1 MGRWLTIGSILLQC
15 AAGLAAQTADPAL
28 VARARRLLQAAP
40 LIDTHNDLPSML
52 LEKHKGDLTRVDL
65 GTVQAALCAD
75 VPRLVEGGVGAQ
87 YWSVFVESSTM
98 ATRTSLHEALREFDV
113 TLRLIRSQPKLELAR
128 TADDIERIHR
138 SGRIASLIGVEGGHM
153 IEQSAAALRVFYE
166 LGGRYMTLTHWDNVE
181 WADAATDRPEHD
193 GLTKRGEKLVR
204 EMNRLGMFVDISHV
218 SPDTM
223 RDVLR
228 VSRAPVIFSH
238 SSARGVTEH
247 VRNVPDDVLRALAA
261 NGGVVHVNFIADFI
275 APDAAAWRARRTA
288 ATEEMQGRL
297 DDQAAIDRTV
307 KEWEKANPPP
317 RGSLSLVADHVDHA
331 VKLAGIDHVGIGADF
346 YDDGATSMVAGL
358 ENVTRYPYLF
368 AELLRRGYSDEDV
381 MKIAGRNHL
390 RAMRQMERV
399 AVGLQKTEAP
409 LVLDGPDGK

>member
-1 MGRWLTIGSILLQC
+1 MPRIGRIT
-15 AAGLAAQTADPAL
+15 AGLLLGAAVATAQEADPAL
-28 VARARRLLQAAP
+28 VARARRLLAAAP
-40 LIDTHNDLPSML
+40 LIDAHNDLPSNL
-52 LEKHKGDLTRVDL
+52 LDTYKGDLTKVDL
-65 GTVQAALCAD
+65 AKVQASLSAD

-98 ATRTSLHEALREFDV
+98 ATHTALHEALREFDV

-128 TADDIERIHR
+128 TADDIERIHK

-153 IEQSAAALRVFYE
+153 IEQSPAALRMFYE

-181 WADAATDRPEHD
+181 WADSATDRPEHD
-193 GLTKRGEKLVR
+193 GLTKRGERIVR

-223 RDVLR
+223 RDVLS

-238 SSARGVTEH
+238 SSVRGVTDH

-275 APDAAAWRARRTA
+275 APDAAAWTARRKA
-288 ATEEMQGRL
+288 AAKDLQARM
-297 DDQAAIDRTV
+297 DDQAAIDRAV

-317 RGSLSLVADHVDHA
+317 RGSISLVADHIDRA
-331 VKLAGIDHVGIGADF
+331 VKLA
-346 YDDGATSMVAGL
+346 
-358 ENVTRYPYLF
+358 
-368 AELLRRGYSDEDV
+368 
-381 MKIAGRNHL
+381 
-390 RAMRQMERV
+390 
-399 AVGLQKTEAP
+399 
-409 LVLDGPDGK
+409 